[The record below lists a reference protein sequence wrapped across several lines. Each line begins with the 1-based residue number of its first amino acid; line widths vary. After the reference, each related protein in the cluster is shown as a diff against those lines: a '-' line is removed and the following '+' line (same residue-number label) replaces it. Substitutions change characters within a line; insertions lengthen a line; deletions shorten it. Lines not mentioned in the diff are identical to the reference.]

1 MFTPLLAKAT
11 LGVAVACS
19 GLTGAAHTTDLHKF
33 TPVKVE
39 AKAPIEHHEQW
50 KDHDQFRVDQ
60 HKYFN
65 QDEVKNIALKYH
77 QDHWKKPGTVKKV
90 YKEGNTYK
98 IIIVGADH
106 QEHVYQVD
114 AQTGACVAR

>member
-50 KDHDQFRVDQ
+50 KDHDQFKVDQ
-60 HKYFN
+60 HKYFKSGRS
-65 QDEVKNIALKYH
+65 EKYCFKIPSRPLEKARH
-77 QDHWKKPGTVKKV
+77 CKKSIQG
-90 YKEGNTYK
+90 
-98 IIIVGADH
+98 
-106 QEHVYQVD
+106 
-114 AQTGACVAR
+114 R